1 MYNQDLVEEFE
12 HLDRAYKQE
21 QNRNYDLQ
29 EEIKCLLHS
38 LEDIKKM
45 NSLGKTKQI
54 ADEIDRIL
62 NYYNK
67 Q

>member
-1 MYNQDLVEEFE
+1 MSDPTIT
-12 HLDRAYKQE
+12 
-21 QNRNYDLQ
+21 DLQ
-29 EEIKCLLHS
+29 SEIMALILT

-62 NYYNK
+62 NYYN